1 VTSTYTR
8 IRRVPL
14 HSWIWRHRAAL
25 GLALAAVLLAGF
37 GVVLYFTSIVVSRF
51 DGRRWTL
58 PSRIYSDIFVLR
70 PGDQST
76 PDALSAKLARLLY
89 QKETSAPERAG
100 RFHRAG
106 VVVEV
111 FTRDFRYPGR
121 LVRGFRTRVEYA
133 AGHVRSIRDAAGA
146 NVRALVLEPE
156 LLGSVFGEELED
168 RRIVRLAQVPPALR
182 EAILVTE
189 DRDFY
194 RHPGVSVKRTFGAL
208 VATLKGGSIQGG
220 STLTQQLVKN
230 LYLSPER
237 TLKRK
242 ATEAVMAVILDSRY
256 SKDEILEAYLN
267 EIYLGQNGAIA
278 ITGVGAAARHTFGR
292 DVADLDLAESAML
305 AAMIKAPNIYSP
317 TKNPAR
323 AKQRRDL
330 VLRLMREENK
340 IDDEAFTRAA
350 EEPVPEARAAARTNA
365 PHFLD
370 FVKAELFRRYG
381 DKLRTEGLQIHTTLD
396 VDLQQAGQ
404 IAVTEGLARLE
415 KQYRRLAAA
424 AKEGPLQGALIFLE
438 PRTGAVKALVG
449 GRDYRVSQFNRVTQA
464 HRQPGSLF
472 KPFVFLAAFA
482 RRDVPSPVTPATI
495 LVDSPITVEWGGRE
509 EDQRWTPR
517 NYDGQY
523 RGPMSARRAVE
534 LSINIPT
541 VRAALAAELPYV
553 VAAAR
558 AAGIDSRLRAYP
570 SVALG
575 SFEASPMEIAAAYS
589 VFANSGVRVEPYAI
603 VGVETSDGQLLDRKE
618 SPLAQALPADAVFLV
633 DSLLRGAVDRGTG
646 AGARAGGLGGVLA
659 GKTGTT
665 NDGRDA
671 WFVGFSPRM
680 LTAIWVGYD
689 DNRGLSLSGSQA
701 AVPIFAEFSRSVPS
715 QYFAENFPVPSDIVT
730 ADIDPETGYLVTASC
745 PQRMTEVFISGT
757 APREE
762 CPVHRR
768 RP

>member
-14 HSWIWRHRAAL
+14 HSWIWRNRTVL
-25 GLALAAVLLAGF
+25 GLALSGVILAGLAT
-37 GVVLYFTSIVVSRF
+37 VLYYTAVVVNRF
-51 DGRRWTL
+51 DGRRWIL
-58 PSRIYSDIFVLR
+58 PSRIYSDIYVLR

-76 PDALSAKLARLLY
+76 PGALAAKLGRLLY
-89 QKETSAPERAG
+89 QKQEGEPGRAG
-100 RFHRAG
+100 RFRREG
-106 VVVEV
+106 NVVEV
-111 FTRDFRYPGR
+111 FPRDFRYPGR
-121 LVRGFRTRVEYA
+121 FVRGFRTRVEFG
-133 AGHVRSIRDAAGA
+133 AGHVRSIRDAAGQSVA
-146 NVRALVLEPE
+146 AVVLEPE

-168 RRIVRLAQVPPALR
+168 RVLVRLPEVPAALKD
-182 EAILVTE
+182 AVLVTE
-189 DRDFY
+189 DREFY
-194 RHPGVSVKRTFGAL
+194 KHPGVSVKRSFGAL
-208 VATLKGGSIQGG
+208 VAILKGGSLQGG

-237 TLKRK
+237 TLRRK
-242 ATEAVMAVILDSRY
+242 ATEAVMSVILDERY

-267 EIYLGQNGAIA
+267 EIYLGQNGAVA
-278 ITGVGAAARHTFGR
+278 ITGVGAAARHYFGC
-292 DVADLDLAESAML
+292 DVEDLDLAESAML

-317 TKNPAR
+317 AKNPVR

-330 VLRLMREENK
+330 VLRLMKEEGK
-340 IDDEAFTRAA
+340 IDEAAQARAA
-350 EEPVPEARAAARTNA
+350 EQPVMPEARAAARTDA

-381 DKLRTEGLQIHTTLD
+381 DKLKTDGLQIYTTLD

-404 IAVTEGLARLE
+404 SAVTDGLARLE

-424 AKEGPLQGALIFLE
+424 AREAPLQAALIFLE
-438 PRTGAVKALVG
+438 PRTGSVKALVG

-482 RRDVPSPVTPATI
+482 RRDLPSPVTPATI
-495 LVDSPITVEWGGRE
+495 FVDSPITVEWDKRQ
-509 EDQRWTPR
+509 EDQRWMPR

-541 VRAALAAELPYV
+541 VRAALTAELPYV

-558 AAGIDSRLRAYP
+558 ATGIDSKLRPYP

-575 SFEASPMEIAAAYS
+575 AFEISPMEIAAAYG
-589 VFANSGVRVEPYAI
+589 VFANSGVRVEPFAI

-618 SPLAQALPADAVFLV
+618 TPLAQALPADAVFLV
-633 DSLLRGAVDRGTG
+633 DSLLRGAVDRGTA

-689 DNRGLSLSGSQA
+689 DNRGLNLSGSQA
-701 AVPIFAEFSRSVPS
+701 AVPIFAEFSRSIPS
-715 QYFAENFPVPSDIVT
+715 QDSAENFPVPSNIVT
-730 ADIDPETGYLVTASC
+730 ADIDPETGYLVTSGC
-745 PQRMTEVFISGT
+745 PQRMTEVFIAGT
-757 APREE
+757 APTLR
-762 CPVHRR
+762 CPVHGK
-768 RP
+768 